1 VLGISSQSIYR
12 EITKEEKE
20 MKQTN
25 TMRLNLLNVNSTRD
39 EQIQQMVSNTMYNN
53 DQEIDRVLNEEDVI
67 HEHEVTRKI
76 DVQFGLDAFTFQHM
90 MKY

>member
-1 VLGISSQSIYR
+1 
-12 EITKEEKE
+12 

-25 TMRLNLLNVNSTRD
+25 TMRLNLLGLNSKSD
-39 EQIQQMVSNTMYNN
+39 EQIQQMVSNTMYQN
-53 DQEIDRVLNEEDVI
+53 DQEIDKVLTEEDVI
-67 HEHEVTRKI
+67 CEHEAVRKI